1 MRPWFWQRSLQN
13 RIVLTYGLLFLV
25 ILVLLLVYTGEE
37 IYRVQVEQAEHDLEV
52 SAFLIANA
60 LEDPLS
66 EADHVLA
73 VNGIF
78 DLEEQRI
85 VRDVEADDD
94 EADDDQSDDQEAER
108 AAEIIHLQN
117 LVNLNVRDEI
127 AYITLLGVDG
137 TVIVDSRHAPQPQP
151 QPLTQVEI
159 QAAFQGVEQHDVR
172 PDAVSGLLTLY
183 AAAPIQ
189 ESDKLL
195 GIVHLARPMQ
205 GALRPT
211 RIFLTKLAIGGLF
224 ALSLTILIG
233 LLLGRYLVRP
243 LRELEKTALAITQ
256 GDLNQTAPEGNFD
269 EVGALAA
276 SFNHMVARLRELLDQ
291 QRQFVANASHE
302 LRTPLTN
309 IKLRSEALLMTDT
322 PLPERTKRY
331 LTEIDSE
338 ADRLRRL
345 ANTLLNL
352 ASLERQTYQPPQ
364 AAVNIG
370 PLLWEVVRSF
380 RVTAQHASQ
389 TLVVQIPE
397 TLPPLFVWPDHI
409 VSIMNNLLDNAI
421 KYTPAGGEIRLLV
434 TATAEC
440 CRLQLQNSG
449 DGIPPAD
456 LPYIFERFY
465 RVDKARSRQAAHH
478 SASSGAGLGLA
489 IVKSLIELNQ
499 GEITVESTKGVGVCF
514 TLQFPLVDGQTM

>member
-1 MRPWFWQRSLQN
+1 MHTVRPWFWQRSLQN

-25 ILVLLLVYTGEE
+25 ILLLLLAYTGEE

-73 VNGIF
+73 SSGIF

-85 VRDVEADDD
+85 VRDVEAD
-94 EADDDQSDDQEAER
+94 EEHNDDQEAER
-108 AAEIIHLQN
+108 AAELVHLQT

-137 TVIVDSRHAPQPQP
+137 TVIVDSRHTPQPQP

-195 GIVHLARPMQ
+195 GIIQLARPMQ
-205 GALRPT
+205 SALRPT
-211 RIFLTKLAIGGLF
+211 RIFLAKLAIGGLF

-309 IKLRSEALLMTDT
+309 IKLRSEALLMTDA
-322 PLPERTKRY
+322 PLPERAKRY

-352 ASLERQTYQPPQ
+352 ASLERQSYQPPQ
-364 AAVNIG
+364 TAVNIA

-380 RVTAQHASQ
+380 RITAQHARQ

-434 TATAEC
+434 TVTAEC

-449 DGIPPAD
+449 DGILPAD

-465 RVDKARSRQAAHH
+465 RVDKARSRQAAQR
-478 SASSGAGLGLA
+478 SVSSGAGLGLA
-489 IVKSLIELNQ
+489 IVKSLIELNR
-499 GEITVESTKGVGVCF
+499 GAITVESKEGVGVRF
-514 TLQFPLVDGQTM
+514 TLQFPLIDGHPM